1 MNLKDEILSG
11 ESATLEFKRCPN
23 ENAERWL
30 KTVVA
35 FANGKGGR
43 ILFGV
48 EDDRTVVGVNSA
60 EAFAIMDAIANR
72 VSDSCAPR
80 ISMDLGIENI
90 EGKPVV
96 VLEVLSGT
104 QCPYFLKAEGGKD
117 GAYVR
122 VGATTRRAD
131 DATRRELAFLSEGRS
146 FDGEPCPKSKID
158 EKRVRALCAK
168 MTRIARQNCD
178 SEAERRAVKRIT
190 PSQLESW
197 GVVSRMRGRLVG
209 SNAYAVLTGDDS
221 FEIRLK
227 CAVFKGEDRAVFI
240 DRREWTGSVMDL
252 IEKGLAY
259 LLEKINRGCVFKG
272 AFRHDRYELPP
283 DELRELVVNAFAHR
297 SYLEHDNPVFIAVY
311 DDRVEIT
318 SPGGLPRGQT
328 PERALAGYSKI
339 RNEVLAKALNYM
351 RYIEEWGSGLRR
363 VNQGLAEYGI
373 QPVKLEDAGIAT
385 RMTVWRNKP
394 LNDDRREAV
403 NATLSNNREGV
414 NTPSAYREGVFAPSA
429 SDREGVK
436 ALKKKTVCA
445 RRFSNGRFSGV
456 VDKLVPVVYKK
467 VRLTPGVRMTDLM
480 TTTEVSRATIER
492 ALAKLQREGK
502 VEFRGAPKNGGYY
515 AIKSK
520 QEH

>member
-1 MNLKDEILSG
+1 MNLKDEILAG

-48 EDDRTVVGVNSA
+48 DNDRTVVGIGN
-60 EAFAIMDAIANR
+60 EAFAIMDLLTDKIA
-72 VSDSCAPR
+72 DSCSPR
-80 ISMDLGIENI
+80 VPIDLGIENI
-90 EGKPVV
+90 EGKAVV
-96 VLEVLSGT
+96 VLEVLAGT
-104 QCPYFLKAEGGKD
+104 QCPYYLKAEGAKD
-117 GAYVR
+117 GVYVR

-146 FDGEPCPKSKID
+146 FDGEPCPKAKID

-168 MTRIARQNCD
+168 MSRIARQNCD

-190 PSQLESW
+190 PQQLESW
-197 GVVSRMRGRLVG
+197 GVVSRARGKFVG
-209 SNAYAVLTGDDS
+209 SNAYALLTGDGAFS
-221 FEIRLK
+221 IRLK
-227 CAVFKGEDRAVFI
+227 CALFKGEDRSVFL
-240 DRREWTGSVMDL
+240 DRREWTGPVMEL
-252 IEKGLAY
+252 MEKGLAY
-259 LLEKINRGCVFKG
+259 ILEKINRGCVFKG

-297 SYLEHDNPVFIAVY
+297 SYLEHDNPVFIALY

-328 PERALAGYSKI
+328 VERALAGYSKI

-363 VNQGLAEYGI
+363 VNQRLAECGVR
-373 QPVKLEDAGIAT
+373 PVVLEDAGLST
-385 RMTVWRNKP
+385 RMTVWRNKKTKT
-394 LNDDRREAV
+394 D
-403 NATLSNNREGV
+403 NREGV
-414 NTPSAYREGVFAPSA
+414 NTPSAYREGVNTTST
-429 SDREGVK
+429 SNHEVVNTTSEKREAVTVRKAVK
-436 ALKKKTVCA
+436 DVCA
-445 RRFSNGRFSGV
+445 AVLGEVAAHPRIR
-456 VDKLVPVVYKK
+456 KPALITAIK
-467 VRLTPGVRMTDLM
+467 
-480 TTTEVSRATIER
+480 VSRATIER
-492 ALAKLQREGK
+492 ALARLQREGK

-515 AIKSK
+515 CI
-520 QEH
+520 